1 MASTS
6 QKPKKG
12 ILKHSG
18 SIDHRSLK
26 KSKSKKSNSSSCS
39 CFESDD
45 NKKEIE
51 WDEMNILAT
60 YHPPDKDYGFM
71 KVDEPPTPYNRAA
84 VSDTEDE
91 TGGERKG
98 SVTSLGEL
106 DPALLAK
113 RLEDKGETS
122 KEKHFYGVTDDDDD
136 DAEHENETEEER
148 KKRKAFLLKR
158 KMHYNEFQAV
168 QLAKKLM
175 AEEDD
180 DDDALNAKA
189 ESLEKDKAKSVKP
202 KAWCMVT

>member
-6 QKPKKG
+6 EKPKKG

-18 SIDHRSLK
+18 SVDHS
-26 KSKSKKSNSSSCS
+26 
-39 CFESDD
+39 
-45 NKKEIE
+45 KKEIE

-71 KVDEPPTPYNRAA
+71 KVDEPPTPYNKASI
-84 VSDTEDE
+84 SDNEDE
-91 TGGERKG
+91 AALERKG
-98 SVTSLGEL
+98 SVSSVPEL
-106 DPALLAK
+106 DPAQLAE
-113 RLEDKGETS
+113 RLGENKPTEG
-122 KEKHFYGVTDDDDD
+122 EKHFYDNDS
-136 DAEHENETEEER
+136 EESEENENETEEER

-180 DDDALNAKA
+180 EDDDDNKTALNTENKVGASGSASKA
-189 ESLEKDKAKSVKP
+189 ADKTASLENKNPCVNPASEESVASSSNK
-202 KAWCMVT
+202 